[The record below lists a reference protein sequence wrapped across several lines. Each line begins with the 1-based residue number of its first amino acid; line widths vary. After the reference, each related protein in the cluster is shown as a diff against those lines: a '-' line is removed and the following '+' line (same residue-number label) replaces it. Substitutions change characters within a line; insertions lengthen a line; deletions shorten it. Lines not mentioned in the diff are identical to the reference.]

1 MAQEPVASTSQ
12 AVAADAA
19 SRVAQDVESLL
30 PAGTRYPGEGGLYT
44 IGAGVLRAPV
54 KPHERKAD
62 EPLYRPLRIFTVDPA
77 QSRLEA
83 AIATVNVA
91 YEPLEP
97 GPVGSLLEVVDTDPA
112 SGRSLRQANLDE
124 RNVLMAD
131 GYDPSPSDPRFH
143 QQMVYAVCSNVYST
157 FRTALGRT
165 PGWSFGGPVAPA
177 RLVIRP
183 HYAQEANAYY
193 ERVDDHGEL
202 HFGYFPA
209 GEHPA
214 DRTLAGGIVFTCLSH
229 DIVVHEMT
237 HALLDGLRAHFMAPT
252 NPDIIAFHEAFADLM
267 AVFQHFSYP
276 EVVRTAIRQCHG
288 AVEQAELLGQVASQ
302 FSRAGGRQGPLRT
315 ALEQHG
321 EPRQYRDNLEPHE
334 LGAVLVSAIFEAF
347 GTVFRRKTAAMVRL
361 ATGGTGV
368 LPPGELPHDLQQL
381 LAARAGKIAS
391 QFLSICIRAID
402 YCPPTGMMFGDYLRA
417 LITADCDLVP
427 DDTWDYRGA
436 LIDAFRRRR
445 IYPRSAQHLS
455 EDSLVWRG
463 PRIDLP
469 PVRGLDF
476 ATLRFQGDPAQAAS
490 VDELRRQ
497 AAALGRFVTQPER
510 LEEFGLAAPDDKR
523 LGPHRVDPPT
533 VESIRTARR
542 AGPNGQIVFD
552 LVAEVTQAMHVA
564 PSADGPGFTH
574 HGGCTVILSPL
585 GEIRYVVLK
594 SVLGA
599 GRVDRR
605 REFLLTPLGRRFW
618 ELDGQRL
625 QPRKGVFRLVHDD
638 VLATGDAQRAKAS

>member
-1 MAQEPVASTSQ
+1 MTQQPAATTAQ

-19 SRVAQDVESLL
+19 TRGEAEEDTRAL
-30 PAGTRYPGEGGLYT
+30 PTGTRYPGEGSLYT
-44 IGAGVLRAPV
+44 IGEGVLRAPLQ
-54 KPHERKAD
+54 PHERQPD

-77 QSRLEA
+77 QSRLEGA
-83 AIATVNVA
+83 VATVNVA

-97 GPVGSLLEVVDTDPA
+97 GPTGALLAVVDTDPA
-112 SGRSLRQANLDE
+112 TGGSLRQANLDE

-143 QQMVYAVCSNVYST
+143 QQMVYAVCSNVYSA

-165 PGWSFGGPVAPA
+165 PGWSFGDAAQPA

-183 HYAQEANAYY
+183 HAAPEANAWY
-193 ERVDDHGEL
+193 ERVDGRGEL
-202 HFGYFPA
+202 HFGYFSA
-209 GEHPA
+209 GEHPT

-237 HALLDGLRAHFMAPT
+237 HALLDGLRAHFMVPT
-252 NPDIIAFHEAFADLM
+252 NPDVIAFHEAFADLV

-276 EVVRTAIRQCHG
+276 EVVRTAIRQCRG
-288 AVEQAELLGQVASQ
+288 ALEQAALLGQVASQ
-302 FSRAGGRQGPLRT
+302 FSRSSGCQGPLRT
-315 ALEQHG
+315 ALEEG
-321 EPRQYRDNLEPHE
+321 AEPRPYREDLEPHA
-334 LGAVLVSAIFEAF
+334 LGAVLVSAVFEAF
-347 GTVFRRKTAAMVRL
+347 TTAFRRKTEALVRL
-361 ATGGTGV
+361 ASGGTGI

-381 LAARAGKIAS
+381 LADKAGKLAS
-391 QFLSICIRAID
+391 QFLAMCIRAID
-402 YCPPTGMMFGDYLRA
+402 YCPPTGLTFGDFLRA
-417 LITADCDLVP
+417 LITADYDLVP
-427 DDTWDYRGA
+427 DDPLDYRGA
-436 LIDAFRRRR
+436 LVDAFRRRR

-455 EDSLVWRG
+455 EDALLWKP
-463 PRIDLP
+463 PRVELP

-497 AAALGRFVTQPER
+497 AAALGRFVTRREW
-510 LEEFGLAAPDDKR
+510 LAEFGLVAGDDPR
-523 LGPHRVDPPT
+523 LGPHTVDLPT

-564 PSADGPGFTH
+564 PTAEGPGFTH
-574 HGGCTVILSPL
+574 HGGCTVILSPQ
-585 GEIRYVVLK
+585 GEVRYAVVK

-599 GRVDRR
+599 GRVERR
-605 REFLLTPLGRRFW
+605 RDFLLTPLGSRFW
-618 ELDGQRL
+618 QRDGDWLRARTGL
-625 QPRKGVFRLVHDD
+625 FRLVHEQMH
-638 VLATGDAQRAKAS
+638 VAYP

>member
-1 MAQEPVASTSQ
+1 MAQEQGATTSQ

-19 SRVAQDVESLL
+19 SRGEDDSERLL
-30 PAGTRYPGEGGLYT
+30 PAGTPYAGEGTLYS
-44 IGAGVLRAPV
+44 IGAGVLRAPAR
-54 KPHERKAD
+54 PHERKAD

-77 QSRLEA
+77 QSRLEG

-97 GPVGSLLEVVDTDPA
+97 GPVGALLEVVDTDPA
-112 SGRSLRQANLDE
+112 TGHKLREANLDE

-157 FRTALGRT
+157 FRSALGRT
-165 PGWSFGGPVAPA
+165 PGWSFGGSVQPA

-183 HYAQEANAYY
+183 HFAPEANAYY
-193 ERVDDHGEL
+193 ERVGDHGEL

-209 GEHPA
+209 GAHPA

-276 EVVRTAIRQCHG
+276 DVVRTAIRQCRG
-288 AVEQAELLGQVASQ
+288 ALEQAELLGQVASQ

-315 ALEQHG
+315 ALEEHG
-321 EPRQYRDNLEPHE
+321 EPRQYRQDLEPHE
-334 LGAVLVSAIFEAF
+334 LGGVLVSAVFEAF
-347 GTVFRRKTAAMVRL
+347 ATVFRRKTEAIVRL
-361 ATGGTGV
+361 ASGGTGV
-368 LPPGELPHDLQQL
+368 LPAGELPYDLQQL
-381 LAARAGKIAS
+381 LAAKAGKVAS

-417 LITADCDLVP
+417 LITADYDLVP
-427 DDTWDYRGA
+427 DDPWDYRGA

-455 EDSLVWRG
+455 EDALLWKG

-469 PVRGLDF
+469 VVRGLDF
-476 ATLRFQGDPAQAAS
+476 ATLRFQGDPAHAAS

-497 AAALGRFVTQPER
+497 AAALGRFVTQRPEW
-510 LEEFGLAAPDDKR
+510 LGEFGLVASDDAR
-523 LGPHRVDPPT
+523 LGRDRIDLPT

-552 LVAEVTQAMHVA
+552 LVAEITQAMHVA
-564 PSADGPGFTH
+564 PGQDGPGFTH
-574 HGGCTVILSPL
+574 HGGCTVILSPQ
-585 GEIRYVVLK
+585 GEIRYAVLK

-599 GRVDRR
+599 GRVGRR
-605 REFLLTPLGRRFW
+605 REFLLGPRGRKFW
-618 ELDGQRL
+618 ELDGDRL
-625 QPRKGVFRLVHDD
+625 RPRKGVFRLVHAD
-638 VLATGDAQRAKAS
+638 VQAADPAQPG

>member
-1 MAQEPVASTSQ
+1 MAQQPAATTAQ

-19 SRVAQDVESLL
+19 TRGDEHEERVL
-30 PAGTRYPGEGGLYT
+30 PAGTRYPGEGSLYA
-44 IGAGVLRAPV
+44 IGAGVLRAPPQ
-54 KPHERKAD
+54 PHERKPE
-62 EPLYRPLRIFTVDPA
+62 EPLYRPLRIYTVDPA
-77 QSRLEA
+77 QSRLEGA
-83 AIATVNVA
+83 VATVNVA

-97 GPVGSLLEVVDTDPA
+97 GPTGALLAVVDTDPA

-131 GYDPSPSDPRFH
+131 GYEPSPSDPRFH
-143 QQMVYAVCSNVYST
+143 QQMVYAVCSNVWSA

-165 PGWSFGGPVAPA
+165 PGWSFGGAVEPA

-183 HYAQEANAYY
+183 HFAPEANAYY
-193 ERVDDHGEL
+193 ERVDERGEL

-237 HALLDGLRAHFMAPT
+237 HALLDGLRAHFMVPT
-252 NPDIIAFHEAFADLM
+252 NPDVIAFHEAFADLV

-276 EVVRTAIRQCHG
+276 EVVRTAIRQCRG
-288 AVEQAELLGQVASQ
+288 ALEQADLLGQVASQ
-302 FSRAGGRQGPLRT
+302 FSRSSGRQGPLRT
-315 ALEQHG
+315 ALEG
-321 EPRQYRDNLEPHE
+321 GAEPRQYRDDLEPHA
-334 LGAVLVSAIFEAF
+334 LGAVLVSAVFEAF
-347 GTVFRRKTAAMVRL
+347 TTVFRRKTEAIVRL
-361 ATGGTGV
+361 ASGGTGV
-368 LPPGELPHDLQQL
+368 LPPGELPYDLQQL
-381 LAARAGKIAS
+381 LAAKAGKLAS
-391 QFLSICIRAID
+391 QFLAMCIRAID
-402 YCPPTGMMFGDYLRA
+402 YCPPTGLMFGDYLRA
-417 LITADCDLVP
+417 LITADVDLVP
-427 DDTWDYRGA
+427 DDPLDYRGA
-436 LIDAFRRRR
+436 LVDAFRRRR

-455 EDSLVWRG
+455 EDALLWKP
-463 PRIDLP
+463 PRLELP

-497 AAALGRFVTQPER
+497 AAALGRFVTRRER
-510 LEEFGLAAPDDKR
+510 LQEFGLVAADDPR
-523 LGPHRVDPPT
+523 LGPHAVDLPT

-564 PSADGPGFTH
+564 PTPEGPGFTH
-574 HGGCTVILSPL
+574 HGGCTVILSPR
-585 GEIRYVVLK
+585 GEVRYAVLK

-599 GRVDRR
+599 GRVERR
-605 REFLLTPLGRRFW
+605 RDFLLTPLGRRFW
-618 ELDGQRL
+618 QLDGERL
-625 QPRKGVFRLVHDD
+625 RASGSVFRLVHEPMY
-638 VLATGDAQRAKAS
+638 AAPA